1 MALFKCKMC
10 GGDLNV
16 QDGVCV
22 VECGYCGTRQTV
34 AATDDEKRVNLYNR
48 ANRLRMNSEFDK
60 AASLYE
66 QIVAEFPEESEAYW
80 GLCLCNYGIEYV
92 DDPLTGAKKPTI
104 HRASFEKMRRDE
116 NYERAVENAADETAR
131 LVYQQQAQEIDR
143 IMGEVLAISRNE
155 KPYDVFICYKETAL
169 TGGRS
174 VDSVLAQNV
183 YEALTAKG
191 YKVFFAR
198 ITLEDKLGTQYEPY
212 IFAALNSARVMLAF
226 GTDYEHFNAVWVK
239 NEWRRFWKLAAADK
253 SKVLIPC
260 YKDMD
265 PYDLPEEFKYLQA
278 QDLGKVGALQDLL
291 RGIDKIFGKT
301 AGAAAT
307 NKNEVSNNSLLKR
320 AFLSLEDG
328 EWEKAD
334 ELCER
339 VLDSDP
345 ENGNA
350 YFAKLLA
357 ELRVRKPNELS
368 ACVYFPAQSP
378 NYAKALR
385 FLDKKTAATLKHCN
399 EHVLARNG
407 KQYVSKPATPIQA
420 PQQPALSE
428 EVLRQQRYQAYL
440 QAYPMILQKDE
451 IQEQYGI
458 EKETVK
464 YWEGDVKHQR
474 NRIRIGLAL
483 MVICGVLMF
492 TFLVIIAFPAALLGL
507 ILFVFGILG
516 IGSSIRALRKH
527 QRLLAELEEQ
537 INYIN
542 SIPPFAG

>member
-16 QDGVCV
+16 QDGVSV

-60 AASLYE
+60 ASGLYE
-66 QIVAEFPEESEAYW
+66 QIVAEFPDESEAYW

-92 DDPLTGAKKPTI
+92 DDPVTSAKIPTI
-104 HRASFEKMRRDE
+104 HRASFEKMRKDE
-116 NYERAVENAADETAR
+116 NYERAVENAVDETAR

-155 KPYDVFICYKETAL
+155 QPYDIFICYKETAL

-174 VDSVLAQNV
+174 VDSVLAQDV
-183 YEALTAKG
+183 YERLTERG
-191 YKVFFAR
+191 YKVFFSR

-253 SKVLIPC
+253 TKVLIPC

-278 QDLGKVGALQDLL
+278 QDMGKVGALQDLL

-301 AGAAAT
+301 AGATAT

-320 AFLSLEDG
+320 AFLSLEDSD
-328 EWEKAD
+328 WEKAD
-334 ELCER
+334 QLCER

-357 ELRVRKPNELS
+357 ELHVRTPNELS
-368 ACVYFPAQSP
+368 GCVYFPEQSP

-385 FLDKKTAATLKHCN
+385 FLDENTAATLKQCN
-399 EHVLARNG
+399 DYILARNG
-407 KQYVSKPATPIQA
+407 KQYVSKPAIPMQA
-420 PQQPALSE
+420 PQQPALPD

-440 QAYPMILQKDE
+440 QAYPIILQKDE
-451 IQEQYGI
+451 IQEQYEI
-458 EKETVK
+458 ERETVE
-464 YWEGDVKHQR
+464 YWEKDVKHQQK
-474 NRIRIGLAL
+474 RIRIGLPL
-483 MVICGVLMF
+483 VVICGILSF
-492 TFLVIIAFPAALLGL
+492 TTLVPIAFPLGL
-507 ILFVFGILG
+507 IGLIPCVFGVLG
-516 IGSSIRALRKH
+516 IRSSKRALRKH
-527 QRLLAELEEQ
+527 QRLFAELTQ
-537 INYIN
+537 QVNYIS